1 MPDRYLS
8 DVLSV
13 PIWHY
18 EDRCIKGEELD
29 MRHYLDYNP
38 DGYDTELSRP
48 FQHITVEKFL

>member
-1 MPDRYLS
+1 
-8 DVLSV
+8 
-13 PIWHY
+13 
-18 EDRCIKGEELD
+18 